1 MGLQAGD
8 RLGPYEV
15 QALLGV
21 GGMGEVYRGRDT
33 RLGRDVALKVISPKR
48 VEDASLR
55 RRFELEARAAS
66 VLNHPSIVTV
76 YDVGETGGVSWIAM
90 EWVEGRTLRQLLG
103 PGPLPVRD
111 ALSLARQIAEGLAA
125 AHAKGVVHRDLK
137 PENVMVTAEG
147 RAKILD
153 FGLALLAAEDAPQ
166 EAMSRLET
174 MEAPPDATRAGT
186 ILGTVGYMSPE
197 QAAGRPVDFRSDQFS
212 FGLIL
217 YEMLSGRRA
226 FARATAPETLAA
238 IIRED
243 PAPLAS
249 LRTGIPKALHD
260 AVAVCLAKRPEDRFA
275 STRELSSVLE
285 SVAAIPLS
293 TPAPATADVALPT
306 PREPARP
313 RLRRPAL
320 ISGAV
325 LGLALA
331 AYGVSRLLVASAPIE
346 SLAVLPFD
354 NGGEPSG
361 ESLSAGLTE
370 NLIDRMSSVR
380 SLRVTARSSVFR
392 LEPTIDAREAGRRL
406 GVAAV
411 LAGSFAQRGNRIA
424 IGAELVDVAT
434 GARLWSERYDRPL
447 AELMLVEER
456 LVAGI
461 ASGLRL
467 RLSSGERRELSRH
480 GTQSLEAYELYLR
493 GRHLVARDTEED
505 DFEARRLFLLATQ
518 KDEHFVQAHLA
529 IADTYAKSALSGL
542 VPPAQVWPLAEAELQ
557 KVLAL
562 DPGNVSARC
571 ALAMH
576 RLVIDWDW
584 TGAEREFAELVD
596 DPRVL
601 NGENFRGIAL
611 YLWARGRAA
620 DAAALVDRALRVNP
634 GSLESRINRADFLA
648 HAGRL
653 DEAIAQYRA
662 VVEAEPALASAHF
675 GLADA
680 LKRRGDMAAAIES
693 LRKAYELDDEPSG
706 TAALASARTA
716 RDYERAEVAVARAR
730 LAELQAAARDHYV
743 SPLQIARQQAL
754 AGERETALAGL
765 EAALS
770 ERLPGLIYLKADRA
784 WDKVRDDPRFA
795 ALVRRVGIP

>member
-76 YDVGETGGVSWIAM
+76 YDVGETEGVSWIAM
-90 EWVEGRTLRQLLG
+90 EWVEGRTLRQVVG
-103 PGPLPVRD
+103 PGPLPIRD

-153 FGLALLAAEDAPQ
+153 FGLARLAAEDAPQ
-166 EAMSRLET
+166 EATSRLET

-197 QAAGRPVDFRSDQFS
+197 QAAGRPVDFRADQFS

-226 FARATAPETLAA
+226 FARPTAPETLAA

-249 LRTGIPKALHD
+249 LRTGIPTALHD
-260 AVAVCLAKRPEDRFA
+260 AVAVCLAKRPEDRFS
-275 STRELSSVLE
+275 STRELASVLE

-293 TPAPATADVALPT
+293 TPAPATVDETHLT

-313 RLRRPAL
+313 RLRHPAL
-320 ISGAV
+320 VPGAV
-325 LGLALA
+325 LALALA
-331 AYGVSRLLVASAPIE
+331 AYGVSRLLVASPPIE
-346 SLAVLPFD
+346 SLAVLPFE

-361 ESLSAGLTE
+361 ESLSAGVTE

-392 LEPTIDAREAGRRL
+392 LEPTIDPREAGRRL

-411 LAGSFAQRGNRIA
+411 LAGSFAQRGSRIA
-424 IGAELVDVAT
+424 IGAELVDIAT

-447 AELMLVEER
+447 AELMLVEES
-456 LVAGI
+456 LVVGI

-480 GTQSLEAYELYLR
+480 GTQDLEAYELFLR

-505 DFEARRLFLLATQ
+505 DLEARRLFLLATQ

-529 IADTYAKSALSGL
+529 IAGTYTRSALSGL
-542 VPPAQVWPLAEAELQ
+542 VPPGQVWPLAKAELQ

-562 DPGNVSARC
+562 DPGNVNARC
-571 ALAMH
+571 DLANQ
-576 RLVIDWDW
+576 RFLFDWDW

-601 NGENFRGIAL
+601 NGGFRAIAM

-620 DAAALVDRALRVNP
+620 EAAALVDRALRVDP
-634 GSLESRINRADFLA
+634 GNLESRINRADFLA

-662 VVEAEPALASAHF
+662 VVAAEPGLASPHF

-680 LKRRGDMAAAIES
+680 LERRGDVAAAIES
-693 LRKAYELDDEPSG
+693 LRRAYELDDEPSG
-706 TAALASARTA
+706 TAALAFARTA

-730 LAELQAAARDHYV
+730 LAELQEAARDHYV
-743 SPLQIARQQAL
+743 SPLLIARQQAM
-754 AGERETALAGL
+754 AGEREAALAGL
-765 EAALS
+765 EAALA
-770 ERLPGLIYLKADRA
+770 ERLPGLLYLKVDRA
-784 WDKVRDDPRFA
+784 WDKIRDDPRFA
-795 ALVRRVGIP
+795 ALVGRVGIP